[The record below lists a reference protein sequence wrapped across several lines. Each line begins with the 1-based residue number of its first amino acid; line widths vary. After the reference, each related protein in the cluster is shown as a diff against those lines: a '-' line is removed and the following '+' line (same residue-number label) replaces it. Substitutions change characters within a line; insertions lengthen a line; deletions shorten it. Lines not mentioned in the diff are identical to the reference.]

1 MTSDRRDSR
10 INELFGQARELGKEE
25 QRQFLDAQCVTGEE
39 SVRQEVEQLLSA
51 YRDAP
56 TSDFKNPL
64 LPSSSLAR
72 GFDAVFNDP
81 YLDQT
86 LGPYRLKKH
95 IATGGFGVIYL
106 AIREAD
112 FQQKVAVKILR
123 SEQHDRDQLLRR
135 FELERQLLAD
145 LRHEYIAHL
154 ISGGETPLGDP
165 YFVMEYVEGKPITEY
180 CDDNKLTIDQ
190 RLHLFD
196 KVCTAVTHAHQY
208 GVIHRDLKPSNILV
222 NTSGVPKLLDF
233 GIAKLFDPVLQKR
246 MLSITQTEGLT
257 PMTPLYA
264 SPEQVRSERVSTA
277 TDVYSLGVMLYEL
290 LTGRLPYHF
299 KAHPHIDL
307 KRIVCEEEPQRPST
321 VVLQPLRTVHGD
333 RTEMIS
339 AGDLSKF
346 RSTDPKRLGKALRG
360 DLETILFKS
369 LHKDRRH
376 RYDSPAALAEDL
388 ANHLGGLPVRAQ
400 PPSVGYRLSKL
411 VKKHRTAVVASI
423 AIFLSLV
430 LGMLGTTWY
439 AVTAKTERERADQKT
454 AEALKLKGLAEKE
467 KEKAD
472 TATNVAVAANERL
485 REALYRSQVH
495 LAYQERLAGNLESS
509 MQLLSDWAPSN
520 GQSPEVGFEWQLL
533 NYLNQKSVSQVV
545 YLEEDVQAV
554 SSHVRGQSIAILRE
568 GQIDSLDIETRQ
580 TTLLTKLPG
589 SMVSGELFSMEFD
602 DTGRILALAAYD
614 AKRAQIHVMNLVDG
628 GTRLISHNA
637 PVTAIDFSNDGKWL
651 ATADSSG
658 VVKVSSVSSGEV
670 VFEAAA
676 YENNSCDTIEF
687 SPDGMRLATRTLELK
702 EVVVWE
708 FEGSSFHDATV
719 RRIRCD
725 NQIGGLQFM
734 PDGNRLL
741 VAGGRQVAVIGLDG
755 NTILQ
760 ASERSLLGMG
770 CVGQSQNGDTIA
782 VATAPSGIEVRDA
795 STFELLRRFE
805 LNFGVDDVY
814 FSGDDRRICA
824 VSKKAVAFLEIAETS
839 SKWVQRRVVEPG
851 FSDVVD
857 VAVDASALAYTAGGR
872 VCVWNLQDGE
882 RKVMTSQ
889 QQLYCDVAFQSDSQH
904 WLLGCTFGGDVL
916 IWDLQSERLARPK
929 LSISE
934 KELTAIDVDPR
945 GRRFVVGGRQHLS
958 MWDLDSGNCLWSHD
972 AGQRWCDV
980 IEVFDDGKTMVT
992 AGGLRSGFTEFSG
1005 PGYVRFWNL
1014 ASAQPQLVSEITTPG
1029 HVASAAISP
1038 DRRLMA
1044 VGDVSNSITLINLTT
1059 MKKTERTLTHVAA
1072 VTSLTFHPKEPVL
1085 VAGAIGGSIKLW
1097 EVPSLVELGML
1108 RPSFDTS
1115 ALRLF
1120 YHPNNGLGLC
1130 SVGSMGVTA
1139 SSASSEK
1146 NARVMWI
1153 HQRLCEPS
1161 QGTTARD

>member
-1 MTSDRRDSR
+1 MTTDRRDSR
-10 INELFGQARELGKEE
+10 INELFGQARELGKDD
-25 QRQFLDAQCVTGEE
+25 QRRFLDDQCVTGEE
-39 SVRQEVEQLLSA
+39 STRQEVERLLTA
-51 YRDAP
+51 YRNAP
-56 TSDFKNPL
+56 TGDFKNPL
-64 LPSSSLAR
+64 LPSSSLER

-81 YLDQT
+81 YLGQQ
-86 LGPYRLKKH
+86 LGPYRLEEH

-123 SEQHDRDQLLRR
+123 AEQHDREQLLRR

-154 ISGGETPLGDP
+154 ISGGETTVGDP
-165 YFVMEYVEGKPITEY
+165 YLVMEYVEGKPITEY
-180 CDDNKLTIDQ
+180 CDDNKLTINQ
-190 RLHLFD
+190 RLELFN
-196 KVCTAVTHAHQY
+196 KVCEAVMHAHQY

-222 NTSGVPKLLDF
+222 NNSGTPKLLDF
-233 GIAKLFDPVLQKR
+233 GIAKLFDPILQKQ
-246 MLSITQTEGLT
+246 MLSITQTEGVT

-299 KAHPHIDL
+299 KSHPHNDL
-307 KRIVCEEEPQRPST
+307 KWIVCEEEPQRPST
-321 VVLQPLRTVHGD
+321 VVLQPLRTVNGD
-333 RTEMIS
+333 RTETIS
-339 AGDLSKF
+339 ADDLSMV
-346 RSTDPKRLGKALRG
+346 RGTDPTRLGKALRG

-388 ANHLGGLPVRAQ
+388 ANHLRGLPVRAQ

-411 VKKHRTAVVASI
+411 VRKHRTAVVASI

-439 AVTAKTERERADQKT
+439 AITAKVERERADQKT
-454 AEALKLKGLAEKE
+454 AEALRLKGLAEKE
-467 KEKAD
+467 KVKAD
-472 TATNVAVAANERL
+472 TATYAAVAANERL
-485 REALYRSQVH
+485 RESLYRSQVH
-495 LAYQERLAGNLESS
+495 LAYQERLAGNLENS
-509 MQLLSDWAPSN
+509 MQLLSDWGPSS
-520 GQSPEVGFEWQLL
+520 GRSPGVGFEWHLL
-533 NYLNQKSVSQVV
+533 NYLNRKSASRVT
-545 YLEEDVQAV
+545 YLEEDLQAI
-554 SSHVRGQSIAILRE
+554 SSHIRGKSIAILRE

-580 TTLLTKLPG
+580 TTLLAKLPSDVVLG
-589 SMVSGELFSMEFD
+589 DLFSMEFD
-602 DTGRILALAAYD
+602 DAGRILALATYD

-628 GTRLISHNA
+628 GKRLISHNA

-651 ATADSSG
+651 ATADSGG

-670 VFEAAA
+670 FFEATA
-676 YENNSCDTIEF
+676 YEKNSCDTIEI
-687 SPDGMRLATRTLELK
+687 SPDGMRLATRTLESN

-708 FEGSSFHDATV
+708 FDGSSFHDATV
-719 RRIRCD
+719 QRIRCD
-725 NQIGGLQFM
+725 TQLGGLQFM
-734 PDGNRLL
+734 PGGNRLL
-741 VAGGRQVAVIGLDG
+741 VAGGRRVAVIGLDG

-770 CVGQSQNGDTIA
+770 SVAQSNNGDTIA
-782 VATAPSGIEVRDA
+782 VATIPSGIEIRDA

-805 LNFGVDDVY
+805 LGFRADEII
-814 FSGDDRRICA
+814 FSRDDRRIYA
-824 VSKKAVAFLEIAETS
+824 VSKKAVAFLEIDEAP
-839 SKWVQRRVVEPG
+839 SKWVHRRVVETG

-857 VAVDASALAYTAGGR
+857 VAVDESALAYTADGR
-872 VCVWNLQDGE
+872 VCVWNLKDGD
-882 RKVMTSQ
+882 RKILPNQ

-929 LSISE
+929 LTISE
-934 KELTAIDVDPR
+934 RELTAIDVDHR

-958 MWDLDSGNCLWSHD
+958 IWDLENGTCLWSHD

-980 IEVFDDGKTMVT
+980 IEVFDDGQTMVT

-1014 ASAQPQLVSEITTPG
+1014 GSAQPQLVSEFTTPG
-1029 HVASAAISP
+1029 HVASAAISH

-1044 VGDVSNSITLINLTT
+1044 VGDVSNSITLFDLTT
-1059 MKKTERTLTHVAA
+1059 MKKMKRTLKHVAG
-1072 VTSLTFHPKEPVL
+1072 VTSLTFHPRESVL
-1085 VAGAIGGSIKLW
+1085 LAGAIGDSIKLW
-1097 EVPSLVELGML
+1097 EVPSLIELGML

-1120 YHPNNGLGLC
+1120 HHPNNGLGLC
-1130 SVGSMGVTA
+1130 SVGSMGVNA
-1139 SSASSEK
+1139 SSASSSK
-1146 NARVMWI
+1146 NPRVMWI
-1153 HQRLCEPS
+1153 KPS
-1161 QGTTARD
+1161 NDEG